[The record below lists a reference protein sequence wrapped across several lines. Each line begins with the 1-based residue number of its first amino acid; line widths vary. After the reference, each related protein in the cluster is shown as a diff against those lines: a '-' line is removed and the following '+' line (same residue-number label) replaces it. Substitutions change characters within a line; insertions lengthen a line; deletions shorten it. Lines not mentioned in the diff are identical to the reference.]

1 MTTTLIANGTILDG
15 TGGPGF
21 TGHLLIDGD
30 RIADVV
36 PSSGEHPQ
44 ADRVVDVAGRAVA
57 PGFIDMHSHAD
68 WVLPTERHP
77 ELLGCFL
84 EQGVTTVVA
93 GNCGISPAPARPDT
107 TRHLEGV
114 AAVCIADPLDFRW
127 SSMAD
132 FLAHLDATGPLLN
145 VAQLVGHA
153 AIRNEAAETRRG
165 PMTPEEL
172 GRCLGAARRAL
183 DEGACGLS
191 FGLGYDPGMY
201 SSLDELAAFC
211 AVASAADKPV
221 TVHLK
226 ALSRVSPCYPITYL
240 GAHNVR
246 ALKEML
252 AVAEQT
258 GARLQLSHFI
268 FVGRRS
274 WRTAPECL
282 RLVAEARERGLD
294 VMIDAFPYTCGNTTI
309 NAILP
314 YWFLR
319 QLPEAYDSRAARARL
334 RLELEIG
341 FRLVGFGLS
350 DLQVM
355 DVGIEGK
362 EALAGRRIDEIAE
375 DWGRSPLDVLLTLS
389 RESRGAATMLLHT
402 YSGDDDDERALESV
416 LKDDFCLFETDAV
429 VRHEGYPNPAAL
441 GTFPR
446 ILGEY
451 SRERGLFALE
461 EAVRRMT
468 SASATRFGLTDRGV
482 LEKGKAADVVVFAPD
497 TVSDGPPHGT
507 EPARPPTGIEH
518 VFLNGQE
525 VVRAGRCLD
534 VPPAGRVLTT

>member
-1 MTTTLIANGTILDG
+1 
-15 TGGPGF
+15 
-21 TGHLLIDGD
+21 
-30 RIADVV
+30 
-36 PSSGEHPQ
+36 
-44 ADRVVDVAGRAVA
+44 
-57 PGFIDMHSHAD
+57 
-68 WVLPTERHP
+68 
-77 ELLGCFL
+77 
-84 EQGVTTVVA
+84 
-93 GNCGISPAPARPDT
+93 
-107 TRHLEGV
+107 
-114 AAVCIADPLDFRW
+114 
-127 SSMAD
+127 
-132 FLAHLDATGPLLN
+132 
-145 VAQLVGHA
+145 
-153 AIRNEAAETRRG
+153 
-165 PMTPEEL
+165 
-172 GRCLGAARRAL
+172 
-183 DEGACGLS
+183 
-191 FGLGYDPGMY
+191 MY

-226 ALSRVSPCYPITYL
+226 ALSRVSPCYPLTTPR
-240 GAHNVR
+240 AHNVR

-252 AVAEQT
+252 SVAEQT

-274 WRTAPECL
+274 WGTAPECL

-319 QLPEAYDSRAARARL
+319 RLPEAYDSRAARARL

-362 EALAGRRIDEIAE
+362 EALNGRRIDEIAR
-375 DWGRSPLDVLLTLS
+375 DWERSPLDVLLTLS

-402 YSGDDDDERALESV
+402 YSGDDDDERILESV
-416 LKDDFCLFETDAV
+416 LQDDFCLFETDAV
-429 VRHEGYPNPAAL
+429 VRRQGYPNPAAL

-446 ILGEY
+446 ILGRY
-451 SRERGLFALE
+451 SRERGLFPLE

-468 SASATRFGLTDRGV
+468 SASATRFGLTERGL

-497 TVSDGPPHGT
+497 TVADAPPRGT
-507 EPARPPTGIEH
+507 EPAGPPAGIEY
-518 VFLNGQE
+518 VFLNGRE
-525 VVRAGRCLD
+525 VVRGDRCLD